1 MAKTRKIE
9 QRTVACSVYLLLF
22 LALSGAICWKAPTAH
37 AADEQSYEVEIA
49 GRSFDPKSPKLDIPL
64 ELRLSPAALEKY
76 KKEAGYYLVQLHRS
90 PDAETSTQL
99 KAHLGVKL
107 QDYVPELSY
116 VEKLTP
122 SAVAAAKA
130 DPRIRSVI
138 PYEPAFKLS
147 PHIGTFVPRTA
158 ERKAAP
164 GLLLTAFLFPDADV
178 DAVSRSIAS
187 VGGTGMQALDDRR
200 LKGGTARIQFSLP
213 SDSGLPE
220 MARIEGI
227 RWIEE
232 VGEIIEDNSD
242 AAATTQSG
250 HVHTPSIWNRGLH
263 GKGEIVGII
272 ESSGILDINH
282 CFFRDRH
289 HAIGKNHRK
298 VVALPHSTA
307 KGHPTFTAGIIA
319 GDDIDNPG
327 AHRHRGGAWES
338 RLAVGKWNSH
348 HYKRSL
354 HDVLMDAAK
363 ANAFIHSNSWHY
375 NVNEGSAAT
384 YNQTAF
390 DVDTFAWENQDH
402 LVLGSVGNR
411 KVTPPKKPEGQGAP
425 GTAKN
430 AIAIG
435 AAYTDPDKY
444 GDGNRGPTAEGRRK
458 PDVMAPGCSI
468 QSALVGPRG
477 RKTCRTGH
485 RSDCATSYATPQA
498 AAAAALVR
506 QYFRE
511 GWYPSGIRVPQNS
524 MIPSG
529 ALMKAMLINS
539 AVRMYGVDG
548 YPNDIAG
555 WGVIR
560 LQNVLLFDSAAHN
573 LKVEDNRTGI
583 STDQTHPY
591 ELVVANAGKTEQLKV
606 VLVWTDP
613 PPRPGTSPKLI
624 NDLNLAVVSP
634 DGSRTFLGNFFHG
647 GASTTGGS
655 ADRVNNVEVVLVNNP
670 AAGKWTVSVVGNA
683 VKLGPQPY
691 ALVMTLA
698 GSDR

>member
-227 RWIEE
+227 R
-232 VGEIIEDNSD
+232 G
-242 AAATTQSG
+242 G
-250 HVHTPSIWNRGLH
+250 R
-263 GKGEIVGII
+263 
-272 ESSGILDINH
+272 
-282 CFFRDRH
+282 RD
-289 HAIGKNHRK
+289 
-298 VVALPHSTA
+298 
-307 KGHPTFTAGIIA
+307 
-319 GDDIDNPG
+319 
-327 AHRHRGGAWES
+327 HRGQ
-338 RLAVGKWNSH
+338 L
-348 HYKRSL
+348 
-354 HDVLMDAAK
+354 
-363 ANAFIHSNSWHY
+363 
-375 NVNEGSAAT
+375 
-384 YNQTAF
+384 
-390 DVDTFAWENQDH
+390 
-402 LVLGSVGNR
+402 
-411 KVTPPKKPEGQGAP
+411 
-425 GTAKN
+425 
-430 AIAIG
+430 
-435 AAYTDPDKY
+435 
-444 GDGNRGPTAEGRRK
+444 RRRR
-458 PDVMAPGCSI
+458 DDS
-468 QSALVGPRG
+468 VGPRPHAEHLEPRPARQG
-477 RKTCRTGH
+477 RDRRHH
-485 RSDCATSYATPQA
+485 REQRHPRHQS
-498 AAAAALVR
+498 L
-506 QYFRE
+506 
-511 GWYPSGIRVPQNS
+511 
-524 MIPSG
+524 
-529 ALMKAMLINS
+529 L
-539 AVRMYGVDG
+539 
-548 YPNDIAG
+548 
-555 WGVIR
+555 
-560 LQNVLLFDSAAHN
+560 LQGS
-573 LKVEDNRTGI
+573 
-583 STDQTHPY
+583 
-591 ELVVANAGKTEQLKV
+591 
-606 VLVWTDP
+606 
-613 PPRPGTSPKLI
+613 PPRDRQKPSKGGGTASF
-624 NDLNLAVVSP
+624 N
-634 DGSRTFLGNFFHG
+634 GERTPNIYGRDHRG
-647 GASTTGGS
+647 
-655 ADRVNNVEVVLVNNP
+655 
-670 AAGKWTVSVVGNA
+670 
-683 VKLGPQPY
+683 
-691 ALVMTLA
+691 
-698 GSDR
+698 